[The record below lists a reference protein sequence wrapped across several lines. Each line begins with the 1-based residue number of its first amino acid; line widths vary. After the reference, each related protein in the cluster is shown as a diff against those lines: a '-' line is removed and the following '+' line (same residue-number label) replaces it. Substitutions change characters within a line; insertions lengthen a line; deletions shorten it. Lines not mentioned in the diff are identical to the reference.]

1 MNKIIDKSFYILYSL
16 LFFFTPLIMFDKTS
30 ELFEFNKML
39 FIYFIT
45 ISVVALWIFKSLI
58 YKKLFFKKTYLDI
71 PIVLFLISQ
80 ILSTY
85 YSIDQHTSIFG
96 YYGRFNG
103 GLLSTFAYLTLF
115 YGFVSNISINKK
127 RIESILKV
135 NLYSSFIVALWAI
148 PDKFGVDLTCY
159 LFTKSASLDCWTDQ
173 FRPAERAFSTLGQPN
188 WLGAY
193 LAINLFIALYFLLK
207 GKVSFWR
214 TPSWRGTIHLGE
226 ALARQV
232 ESLPL
237 LIYVLLNLYVI
248 DFTKSRTSL
257 MSVVASLLLLLVIY
271 FFNRIKDSGK
281 KKLFIVFSTVLPL
294 FIASI
299 FFLNSL
305 NDLKVTNSDVTDS
318 FEIRK
323 IVWNGAIGLAKKY
336 PLFGTGVETF
346 AYTYNFT
353 RPVIHNITS
362 EWDFVYNK
370 AHNEYLN
377 FLANTGVVGFLAYLS
392 LIFAFYLYVFRKI
405 YAKHNVLLN
414 SLFLGAFTTIL
425 VNNFTGFSITIV
437 NVLFYLIMAAVILLN
452 EESESITFPKPD
464 FNRGLS
470 ILFPV
475 AIFLFGLNYLSSY
488 LLADIHY
495 ASADTNSRQSNYLQA
510 TEDLSKALI
519 LRKDEHLYKDKLS
532 HVYASLALIEASSAS
547 VEAIN
552 DLFQKSVNLN
562 KEALADSSL
571 NVAYWK
577 TRAKNYYYFYQLNQ
591 DDDLFNTATESLR
604 IAQEISPTDPKIL
617 QTEALFYSLRAD
629 VEKDIV
635 KKTFMFEEAI
645 RLLDQSL
652 KLKSNY
658 IEAISLKEEISEKMK

>member
-1 MNKIIDKSFYILYSL
+1 MNKIIDKIFYILYSL
-16 LFFFTPLIMFDKTS
+16 LFFITPLIMFDKTS

-45 ISVVALWIFKSLI
+45 ISVVTLWIFKSLI
-58 YKKLFFKKTYLDI
+58 YKRIFFIKTYLDI
-71 PIVLFLISQ
+71 PIILFLISQ

-85 YSIDQHTSIFG
+85 YSIDPHTSMFG

-159 LFTKSASLDCWTDQ
+159 LFTTSASLDCWTDQ
-173 FRPAERAFSTLGQPN
+173 FKPAERAFSTLGQPN

-207 GKVSFWR
+207 DKVSFWR

-226 ALARQV
+226 ALARRV

-248 DFTKSRTSL
+248 DFTKSRTSM
-257 MSVVASLLLLLVIY
+257 MSVAASVALLFVIY
-271 FFNRIKDSGK
+271 VFNKIKDSRK
-281 KKLFIVFSTVLPL
+281 KVIFIISSTFIPL
-294 FIASI
+294 FVGTI
-299 FFLNSL
+299 FFFNSL

-323 IVWNGAIGLAKKY
+323 IVWTGAIDLVKKY
-336 PLFGTGVETF
+336 PLYGTGVETF
-346 AYTYNFT
+346 AYAYNFT
-353 RPVIHNITS
+353 RPVVHNITS

-377 FLANTGVVGFLAYLS
+377 FLANSGIVGFLAYMS
-392 LIFAFYLYVFRKI
+392 LIFAFYLYVIRKI
-405 YAKHNVLLN
+405 YAKHNILLN

-452 EESESITFPKPD
+452 EESEPITFPKPD
-464 FNRGLS
+464 YNRGLS

-475 AIFLFGLNYLSSY
+475 GIFLFGLNYLSSY

-510 TEDLSKALI
+510 TEELNKALI

-552 DLFQKSVNLN
+552 DLFQKSVSLN
-562 KEALADSSL
+562 KEALTDSSL

-591 DDDLFNTATESLR
+591 DDDLFNIATESLK
-604 IAQEISPTDPKIL
+604 IAQEIAPTDPKIL
-617 QTEALFYSLRAD
+617 QTEALFYSLRID
-629 VEKDIV
+629 IEKEV
-635 KKTFMFEEAI
+635 SKKEHMIKEAI
-645 RLLDQSL
+645 KLLDLSL

-658 IEAISLKEEISEKMK
+658 KEAIEMKKDIVKK